1 MSTYLPPLDDMRF
14 VLTELAGMD
23 GIAALPGFEEASPD
37 LVDSILTEAGHIAEG
52 ALAPL
57 NAPGD
62 RQGAVLTDGVVKAAD
77 GWSDAWNT
85 LIEGGWN
92 GVSFPAEFG
101 GMALPNLLNAP
112 IQEMWHSANMAFALC
127 PMLTQGAVNAILTYG
142 TQAQKDTYLPR
153 MISGEWT
160 GTMNLTEPQAGS
172 DLAAVRAMATPDGDA
187 YRVRGQKI
195 FITYGDHDM
204 TENII
209 HLVLARTPDA
219 PPGIKGISLFIVPKM
234 LTDDSGAVTGRNDV
248 HCVSL
253 EHKLGIHASP
263 TAVLSFGDHE
273 GALGYLV
280 GELNRGLEYMFTMM
294 NHARLMVGMQGLSI
308 SERSYQQAL
317 TYARERVQGKPAGWT
332 DEAKTGIVN
341 HPDVRRMLMTMRA
354 KTEAMRALAY
364 VAWEAIDR
372 AHSCPDAND
381 RAQAQ
386 VTADLLTPITKGWC
400 TENGCELSSLGVQ
413 IHGGMGYIEET
424 GAAQHF
430 RDARITTIYEG
441 TTAIQANDLMFRKT
455 LRDKGAAVSALLTQM
470 DSLAAS
476 LRVAAGS
483 LPAIGASLAEAVA
496 EARRALTWLLETAA
510 PNAGLAAA
518 AAVPWLK
525 LMGTLVGGY
534 QMARAAQVAQ
544 SKVDAGSDPT
554 AFYATKVKTAAF
566 YAAAILPGVM
576 AEATTMIGS
585 TDLVMS
591 IDEALM

>member
-14 VLTELAGMD
+14 VLTELAGM
-23 GIAALPGFEEASPD
+23 GGVAALPGFEEATPD
-37 LVDSILTEAGHIAEG
+37 MVDSILTEAGHIAEG

-62 RQGAVLTDGVVKAAD
+62 RQGAVLTNGVVKAAD

-127 PMLTQGAVNAILTYG
+127 PMLCQGAVNAILTYG
-142 TQAQKDTYLPR
+142 TQAQKEQFLPR

-172 DLAAVRAMATPDGDA
+172 DLAAVRSVATPDGDA

-195 FITYGDHDM
+195 FITYGDHDL

-234 LTDDSGAVTGRNDV
+234 LTDDSGTVTGANDV

-263 TAVLSFGDHE
+263 TAVLSFGDHG
-273 GALGYLV
+273 GAVGYLV

-294 NHARLMVGMQGLSI
+294 NHARLSVGLQGLAI
-308 SERSYQQAL
+308 TERSYQQAL
-317 TYARERVQGKPAGWT
+317 GYARDRVQGKPAGWT
-332 DEAKTGIVN
+332 GDAKTGIIN
-341 HPDVRRMLMTMRA
+341 HPDVRRMLMTIRA
-354 KTEAMRALAY
+354 KTEAMRALVY
-364 VAWEAIDR
+364 VAWAAVDH
-372 AHSCPDAND
+372 AHSAADAD
-381 RAQAQ
+381 ARAQAQ
-386 VTADLLTPITKGWC
+386 SMADLLTPITKGWC
-400 TENGCELSSLGVQ
+400 TENSCHLSSLGVQ

-455 LRDKGAAVSALLTQM
+455 LRDKGAAVTALFA
-470 DSLAAS
+470 DIDGVADA
-476 LRVAAGS
+476 LRNGSGS
-483 LPAIGASLAEAVA
+483 LPAIGAALAEAVA
-496 EARRALTWLLETAA
+496 DGRQALAWLLATASTDT
-510 PNAGLAAA
+510 GLAAG
-518 AAVPWLK
+518 AAVPWLT
-525 LMGTLVGGY
+525 LLGTLVGGY
-534 QMARAAQVAQ
+534 QMARAAQIAQ
-544 SKVDAGSDPT
+544 GKIEAGDDPVK
-554 AFYATKVKTAAF
+554 FYATKIKTAAF
-566 YAAAILPGVM
+566 YAGAILPEV
-576 AEATTMIGS
+576 AAQAHTMLNS
-585 TDLVMS
+585 TALVMS
-591 IDEALM
+591 IDEELM